1 VAFLPA
7 LGAPRG
13 RLLGGRLL
21 ARPVGRRGLVG
32 VGGVLL
38 EASKGLVELSLENS
52 DLSFEE
58 SLLLSHL
65 SAERSQEGERV
76 FEGGRL
82 LRHTSG
88 EADPEGGRQDQNE
101 GAFRLG
107 SGRHTVNGYKKS
119 YGFDEKSGFHAP
131 K

>member
-1 VAFLPA
+1 

-76 FEGGRL
+76 FEGGGL

-107 SGRHTVNGYKKS
+107 SGRHTVNGYHVDI
-119 YGFDEKSGFHAP
+119 FAVLREPLESGSAILDP
-131 K
+131 